1 MGKPSTCLAHIEL
14 KWIPGDTFARA
25 ITCKTGKKLSEC
37 VLNDHR
43 SSSLPEIR
51 FKGRLWVIFRA
62 FGASLWRPSA
72 PTMAPMNRL
81 WGALG
86 LAGWGPRA
94 PRSAPEDKVEKVKKR
109 NMVPREAMFL
119 ASSWMK
125 IDERIDYQIG
135 AEKLQKIHT

>member
-1 MGKPSTCLAHIEL
+1 
-14 KWIPGDTFARA
+14 
-25 ITCKTGKKLSEC
+25 
-37 VLNDHR
+37 
-43 SSSLPEIR
+43 
-51 FKGRLWVIFRA
+51 
-62 FGASLWRPSA
+62 
-72 PTMAPMNRL
+72 MAPMGHLRD
-81 WGALG
+81 ALG